1 MKIKL
6 ILICIVLIYICSFCK
21 WQKKRPSVTAKLC
34 FQAILEESGQNG
46 RRTVP
51 PALFLAPSI
60 LPFSKQ
66 FECGVSKETSFVF
79 SRQFIIPERPS
90 ASVKCHSMLDLQSV
104 FFFFLFFPTKFAV
117 FTNVRIIQ
125 YGIDL
130 LEVSWSTSSPLDYKM
145 ALHYWKTTRP
155 GGQGWPPGL
164 TLRFSRK
171 NWTFLDGL
179 N

>member
-1 MKIKL
+1 MT
-6 ILICIVLIYICSFCK
+6 
-21 WQKKRPSVTAKLC
+21 KKRPSVTAKLC

-51 PALFLAPSI
+51 PVLFLAPNI

-104 FFFFLFFPTKFAV
+104 FFSLFSHEICCVHERSHNPIWYWSSRGFLVNLVPIRLQNGVA
-117 FTNVRIIQ
+117 
-125 YGIDL
+125 L
-130 LEVSWSTSSPLDYKM
+130 LENEETRGTRLASWSHVEVFQEELN
-145 ALHYWKTTRP
+145 
-155 GGQGWPPGL
+155 
-164 TLRFSRK
+164 FSW
-171 NWTFLDGL
+171 WT
-179 N
+179 